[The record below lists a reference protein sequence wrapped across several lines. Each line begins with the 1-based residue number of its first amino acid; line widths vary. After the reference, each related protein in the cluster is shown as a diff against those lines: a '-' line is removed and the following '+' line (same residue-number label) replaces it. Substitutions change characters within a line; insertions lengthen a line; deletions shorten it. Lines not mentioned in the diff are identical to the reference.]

1 MPRLTREESRQQT
14 RSRLLDSARQVFAL
28 HGFAGASLEK
38 IAEHAGYSKGA
49 VYSNFPSKEALFLDL
64 LESQMQREE
73 TEVRELL
80 DRSAT
85 FPDLLQALKERYS
98 TPEGKIFL
106 SMLSTEFQLHASRNP
121 EFAEPFAALY
131 REQRNAIAELLRLLA
146 RKAGVPA
153 PSHLKDHATSLIA
166 LSHGI
171 SMQRA
176 ADPESVPPG
185 AAGRA
190 IETFLSAIL
199 K

>member
-1 MPRLTREESRQQT
+1 MPRLNREESRQQT
-14 RSRLLDSARQVFAL
+14 RARLLDSAQHVFAL
-28 HGFAGASLEK
+28 HGFAGASLDE
-38 IAEHAGYSKGA
+38 IADHAGYSKGA
-49 VYSNFPSKEALFLDL
+49 VYSNFESKEALFLEL
-64 LESQMQREE
+64 LNNHMKREE

-80 DRSAT
+80 DRNAT
-85 FPDLLQALKERYS
+85 FPEILKALKQRYS
-98 TPEGKIFL
+98 TPEGKIAL
-106 SMLSTEFQLHASRNP
+106 ALLSTEFQLHASRHP

-131 REQRNAIAELLRLLA
+131 RQQRIAIAELLRSMA
-146 RKAGVPA
+146 HKVGVPV

-176 ADPESVPPG
+176 ADPDSVPPG